1 MTVIIMLGT
10 RVADVNKSIYAQICY
25 MRKGSSRFQLYSDED
40 TALLLIPSVFL
51 VNFVLELVR
60 ALVCG

>member
-1 MTVIIMLGT
+1 MIIMLGT
-10 RVADVNKSIYAQICY
+10 RVADVNNSIYAQICY
-25 MRKGSSRFQLYSDED
+25 MGKGSCRFQLYSDED

>member
-1 MTVIIMLGT
+1 VIIMLGT

-25 MRKGSSRFQLYSDED
+25 MRNGSSRFQLYSDED